1 MMLTLNGIL
10 EFGLNALE
18 GSVRGSFLPAALA
31 SPSLA

>member
-18 GSVRGSFLPAALA
+18 GSVRGSFLPARSRRLA
-31 SPSLA
+31 